1 MTSRIEHS
9 AAPGAYEA
17 LRTLSHYLDAS
28 ALPAELRELVKL
40 RVSMINGCA
49 FCIDMHW
56 AELVAHG
63 EPVERLYGLLTWDE
77 RPEYTPRER
86 AALAWAEAVTRLA
99 TTDALFAEL
108 REHFTERDAADL
120 TFTIAQINAWNR
132 ICAAF
137 RTVPATAK

>member
-1 MTSRIEHS
+1 MTARIEMR

-17 LRTLSHYLDAS
+17 LRTLSHYLDKS

-56 AELVAHG
+56 AELVARG
-63 EPVERLYGLLTWDE
+63 ESVERLYGLLTWDE

-86 AALAWAEAVTRLA
+86 AALAWADAVTRVA
-99 TTDALFAEL
+99 TTDAQFAQV
-108 REHFTERDAADL
+108 REHFDERDVADL

-137 RTVPATAK
+137 RSVPASAR

>member
-1 MTSRIEHS
+1 MTARIEMN

-17 LRTLSHYLDAS
+17 LRTLSHYLEKCS
-28 ALPAELRELVKL
+28 VPAEIRGLVKL
-40 RVSMINGCA
+40 RVSMTNGCA

-56 AELVAHG
+56 AEAVARG

-86 AALAWAEAVTRLA
+86 AALAWADAVNRLE
-99 TTDALFAEL
+99 TTDALFAQV
-108 REHFTERDAADL
+108 REHFSERELADL
-120 TFTIAQINAWNR
+120 TFSIAAMNAWNR

-137 RTVPATAK
+137 RSVPASAR